1 MAAGAALISGAFL
14 GFLFAVPRAQP
25 ETSEGSTLGERGIR
39 RSLLIN
45 TNLEQVSDWLTKT
58 IVGVALV
65 ELGRML
71 PALNRLVVALAAVY
85 GGGPAATVVA
95 AAILIFF
102 PIMGFFAGYITT
114 RTSFT
119 LIFED
124 VLRLERSP

>member
-1 MAAGAALISGAFL
+1 MAAGAALISGSFL

-25 ETSEGSTLGERGIR
+25 ETSDGSTLGERGIR
-39 RSLLIN
+39 RLLLTN

-58 IVGVALV
+58 IVGVTLV
-65 ELGRML
+65 ELGRIL

-95 AAILIFF
+95 AGILIFF
-102 PIMGFFAGYITT
+102 PLMGFFAGYIAT
-114 RTSFT
+114 RTIFT